1 MTRDRFAEVG
11 TEDAIGTQCTNSGG
25 TAMKI
30 DKREKLD
37 NEAEYVVTE
46 PDSSLSSMSS
56 SDTED

>member
-1 MTRDRFAEVG
+1 
-11 TEDAIGTQCTNSGG
+11 
-25 TAMKI
+25 MKI

-46 PDSSLSSMSS
+46 PDPSLSSMSS